1 MNTQESSAILFALEL
16 DGLGGARSLNISE
29 LTEPGAGPRWVHIDA
44 NQCESPE
51 TLADLSSALDIT
63 TAEAMLDRDV
73 RPRCLQLDD
82 NMHLSLRGVNLNTDE
97 NAEDMVA
104 VRLWIEPGF
113 LVSSRFRQLKSMLD
127 TRDKLLSG
135 KGPKTIADLVTQTCG
150 HLLER
155 MEPVLGDLDDDT
167 DALEEEILENPGP
180 ELRRQITDVR
190 KRAILFRRYIAPQR
204 EAIGQLRRA
213 DVTWLADRHIRDL
226 QESHDRVTRYVED
239 LDAIRERA
247 QIVKDELASSLS
259 DQLNRNL
266 YVLSVVTAI
275 FLPLGFLTGLFG
287 INVAGMPGVNNEAA
301 FWIFVAFLIVVV
313 AVQIV
318 FFKRNRW
325 F

>member
-1 MNTQESSAILFALEL
+1 MSTQASSAILFALEL
-16 DGLGGARSLNISE
+16 DGLGGARSLDVSE
-29 LTEPGAGPRWVHIDA
+29 LSAPGTGHRWIHVDA
-44 NQCESPE
+44 SRCESPE
-51 TLADLSSALDIT
+51 VLANLSPALDTI

-73 RPRCLQLDD
+73 RPRCLQIQD
-82 NMHLSLRGVNLNTDE
+82 NVHLSLRGVNLNADE
-97 NAEDMVA
+97 DAEDMVA
-104 VRLWIEPGF
+104 VRLWIEPG
-113 LVSSRFRQLKSMLD
+113 LLISSRYRRLKSIID
-127 TRDKLLSG
+127 SRDRLLAG

-150 HLLER
+150 QLLER
-155 MEPVLGDLDDDT
+155 MEPVLGELDDDT

-213 DVTWLADRHIRDL
+213 DVSWLADKQVRDL
-226 QESHDRVTRYVED
+226 HESHDRITRYVED

-287 INVAGMPGVNNEAA
+287 INIAGMPGVNNDAA
-301 FWIFVAFLIVVV
+301 FWIFVAFLIVVIV
-313 AVQIV
+313 VQIM

>member
-1 MNTQESSAILFALEL
+1 MGMQTMTAILSALEL
-16 DGLGGARSLNISE
+16 DGLGGARQLTPSE
-29 LTEPGAGPRWVHIDA
+29 LLQPARGPRWIHIDA
-44 NQCESPE
+44 AQCESAEMLTEFSP
-51 TLADLSSALDIT
+51 SLDIS
-63 TAEAMLDRDV
+63 TAEAMLERDV

-82 NMHLSLRGVNLNTDE
+82 NVHLILRGVNLNADE

-104 VRLWIEPGF
+104 VRLWIEKDL
-113 LVSSRFRQLKSMLD
+113 LVSSRFRRLKSMID
-127 TRDKLLSG
+127 ARERLLAGRGAKS
-135 KGPKTIADLVTQTCG
+135 IADLVTQVCG
-150 HLLER
+150 QLLER

-167 DALEEEILENPGP
+167 DALEEEILENPAP
-180 ELRRQITDVR
+180 ELRRKITDVR

-213 DVTWLADRHIRDL
+213 EVSWLSDRHVRSL

-287 INVAGMPGVNNEAA
+287 INIAGMPGVNNEAA
-301 FWIFVAFLIVVV
+301 FWIFLAFLMTVV
-313 AVQIV
+313 AVQVV